1 MWRSE
6 CNRCMGRG
14 FFEEYLV
21 PLMSI
26 DEPFDN
32 PAIAVNATL
41 EIVKTPCT
49 CIPNNQRRI
58 RFSRPEYEERKAIEF
73 DIETLEYRQRENRS

>member
-1 MWRSE
+1 
-6 CNRCMGRG
+6 MGRG

-32 PAIAVNATL
+32 PAIAVEATV
-41 EIVKTPCT
+41 EIVQTPCT
-49 CIPNNQRRI
+49 CIPNNQRRV
-58 RFSRPEYEERKAIEF
+58 RSPQAEYEQRKAIAF
-73 DIETLEYRQRENRS
+73 DIEALEYRQRENRS